1 MVVTPD
7 NLEKSGQPWY
17 RQGEILLSAGL
28 LASLGVM
35 LVPLPTVLLD
45 MLLALNL
52 AQATLLLLITLNAR
66 HPLELSVFPS
76 LLLLL
81 TLFRL
86 TLNVATTRLILLE
99 ADAGRIV
106 STFGSLVVGGNLVVG
121 LVIFLI
127 LVVIQFVVITKGSGR
142 ISEVAAR
149 FTLDALPGKQMAI
162 DGEMNA
168 GVITPEVARERRE
181 ALSRETEFY
190 GAMDGAGKFVRGDA
204 IAGLMIT
211 GVNLVGGVVIG
222 LMDGLGFLQSLKTY
236 SILTV
241 GDGLVSQIPALI
253 IATTAGILVTKT
265 SSDQDLGGEISD
277 QILGNE
283 RPLWAGAAMLGLLAL
298 VPGLPKIPF
307 LALSAGLFLYL
318 NRPRSEP
325 AAEEAPEATPP
336 PEDGDGDKQQLE
348 EFLVRERA
356 SVEVGSRLI
365 PFVKSAKSKGIAER
379 ITVLRRD
386 FARSNGLWIPPIR
399 VVSNLEL
406 APEAYRLLVAGREV
420 ASGEIRADRMLAIAP
435 EGRPM
440 DIPGEQTTEPAFGL
454 PARWIHNSHQRQAEM
469 AGCTVVDPVSVLIT
483 HLGELLKRHGHELI
497 TREDLHAMLDQVKE
511 FAPAIIEELKPDV
524 VKMGTLHQVVTRLA
538 AERVPLADLALVLE
552 SVGNHG
558 PTIKDPED
566 LVERV
571 RADLGPIICERFRD
585 ESGGVRVLSLHP
597 QLETLFRERLREG
610 QLLLGAEVLEKLLE
624 QIGQFAA
631 DASRRQQSLALL
643 VDPSLR
649 RALSKILSRAV
660 PELGVISYAEI
671 PSNLLLAPVA
681 MIRVEDVFDNP
692 ADASNTA
699 PNSPPTNAPSN
710 VGVPGDPSNLLSPG
724 AAA

>member
-1 MVVTPD
+1 MAVTAD
-7 NLEKSGQPWY
+7 NLLKSQQPWY
-17 RQGEILLSAGL
+17 RQGELLLSAGL

-35 LVPLPTVLLD
+35 LIPLPTVLLD

-52 AQATLLLLITLNAR
+52 AQSTLLLLITLNAR

-86 TLNVATTRLILLE
+86 TLNVATTRLILLDG
-99 ADAGRIV
+99 DAGRIV

-162 DGEMNA
+162 DAEMNA
-168 GVITPEVARERRE
+168 GGITNEVARQRRE
-181 ALSRETEFY
+181 NLARETEFY

-204 IAGLMIT
+204 IAGLLIT
-211 GVNLVGGVVIG
+211 GVNLIGGVVIG
-222 LMDGLGFLQSLKTY
+222 LTDGLGFLQSLKTY

-253 IATTAGILVTKT
+253 IATTAGILVTKA
-265 SSDQDLGGEISD
+265 SSDQDLGAEIGD
-277 QILGNE
+277 QLLRNE
-283 RPLWAGAAMLGLLAL
+283 RPLWIGAAMLGVLAL
-298 VPGLPKIPF
+298 MPGLPKIPF
-307 LALSAGLFLYL
+307 LALSGGLLLYL
-318 NRPRSEP
+318 NRRRTAP
-325 AAEEAPEATPP
+325 ATAATPQTPPP
-336 PEDGDGDKQQLE
+336 PEDEGDKKQLDD
-348 EFLVRERA
+348 FLVRERA

-365 PFVKSAKSKGIAER
+365 PFVKSGKSKGIAER
-379 ITVLRRD
+379 ITILRRD
-386 FARSNGLWIPPIR
+386 FARSNGLWVPPIR
-399 VVSNLEL
+399 VVSSLDQP
-406 APEAYRLLVAGREV
+406 PESYRFLVAGREV

-435 EGRPM
+435 EGRPV

-497 TREDLHAMLDQVKE
+497 TREDLHAMLDRVKE
-511 FAPAIIEELKPDV
+511 FAPAIVDELKPDV

-538 AERVPLADLALVLE
+538 AERVPLADFALVLE
-552 SVGNHG
+552 SVGNYG
-558 PTIKDPED
+558 PAVKDPDE

-571 RADLGPIICERFRD
+571 RADLGPIICERYRD
-585 ESGGVRVLSLHP
+585 TSGGVRVVSLHP
-597 QLETLFRERLREG
+597 QLEGQFRERLRDK
-610 QLLLGAEVLEKLLE
+610 QLLLGAHPLEKLLE
-624 QIGQFAA
+624 QLGRHTA
-631 DASRRQQSLALL
+631 DAGRRQQSLALL
-643 VDPSLR
+643 TDPVLR
-649 RALSKILSRAV
+649 RPLSRILSRAI

-671 PSNLLLAPVA
+671 PSNLSLVPVA
-681 MIRVEDVFDNP
+681 MIRLEEVFD
-692 ADASNTA
+692 STEL
-699 PNSPPTNAPSN
+699 T
-710 VGVPGDPSNLLSPG
+710 
-724 AAA
+724 AAAGTPAAAPKNEPNRIPGRAAA